1 MWNILI
7 AIIIIAII
15 FMLNPLKFADLK
27 PSVGVDKK
35 TQSEVNQ
42 VVNDTQKQV
51 DYARK
56 MQQQASDQEQNSTD
70 N

>member
-7 AIIIIAII
+7 AIIVIAII

-27 PSVGVDKK
+27 PSAGVDKK

-42 VVNDTQKQV
+42 VVDDAQKQV

-56 MQQQASDQEQNSTD
+56 MQQEEQQQE
-70 N
+70 

>member
-7 AIIIIAII
+7 AIIVIAII

-27 PSVGVDKK
+27 PSAGIDKN

-42 VVNDTQKQV
+42 AVDDAQKQV

-56 MQQQASDQEQNSTD
+56 MQQKEQQQE
-70 N
+70 